1 MPPWLGPHPVP
12 DRASPTS
19 PNTMLPPCSHRHSAM
34 QLCPT
39 QLVMRTTAGGT
50 YALMP
55 HTHSCHIA
63 SHADPYIHRPH
74 SAAECLSKTDPW
86 AQCLQNRTHLV
97 LHQAPIGCSRS
108 GQQLQE
114 LCMCHGLAEHT
125 RVGELD
131 GCVVLLLAE
140 GVRAEGRRGELEMG
154 GSGRRSSC
162 ISQLMRDGH
171 C

>member
-1 MPPWLGPHPVP
+1 
-12 DRASPTS
+12 
-19 PNTMLPPCSHRHSAM
+19 
-34 QLCPT
+34 
-39 QLVMRTTAGGT
+39 
-50 YALMP
+50 
-55 HTHSCHIA
+55 
-63 SHADPYIHRPH
+63 
-74 SAAECLSKTDPW
+74 
-86 AQCLQNRTHLV
+86 
-97 LHQAPIGCSRS
+97 
-108 GQQLQE
+108 
-114 LCMCHGLAEHT
+114 MCHGLAEH